1 MTKLP
6 RLGGKAVI
14 AALRKADFDVVRIKG
29 SHHFL
34 RHNDGRTTVVPVHSG
49 ETIGPGLM
57 GKILH
62 DCEMTSEEL
71 GALL

>member
-6 RLGGKAVI
+6 RITGQRLI
-14 AALRKADFDVVRIKG
+14 AALGKAGFEVIRIKG

-34 RHNDGRTTVVPVHSG
+34 RHSDGRHTVVPVHRG

-57 GKILH
+57 SQILH
-62 DCEMTSEEL
+62 DCEMTRENLLEL
-71 GALL
+71 L